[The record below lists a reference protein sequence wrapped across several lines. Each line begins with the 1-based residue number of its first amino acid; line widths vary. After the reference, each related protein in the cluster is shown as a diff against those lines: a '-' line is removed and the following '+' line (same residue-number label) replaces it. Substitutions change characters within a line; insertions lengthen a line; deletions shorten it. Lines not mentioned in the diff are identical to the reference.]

1 MEEENKG
8 ATGSS
13 MDDIVFEERNKEY
26 GAYQIRKAFRKNFT
40 TAMIASGVF
49 IMLMAF
55 SPDIYGFITKIFGK
69 EDIVMEDLEKMD
81 EVILEDI
88 PLDPETPPPPALEI
102 PPPKVEMIRFLPPEI
117 KPDNE
122 VKQEEI
128 PPTQEDLEEK
138 KNIGSENQEGDT
150 TLNVAIDD
158 GPKGNQIVDDAGDDQ
173 VYTAVEEDAEFP
185 GGNEAMMK
193 FISKNIV
200 YPRKA
205 EKMELEGK
213 VVVYFEIDKEGKV
226 TNVKLYKGFNEE
238 CDQEAIRVVK
248 MMPQWKP
255 AKQNGRHVRV
265 RRTLPVRFTL
275 PD

>member
-1 MEEENKG
+1 MDNNAAKDN
-8 ATGSS
+8 SS
-13 MDDIVFEERNKEY
+13 MDDIVFEDRNKAY
-26 GAYQIRKAFRKNFT
+26 GAYKLRQQYGKNFSI
-40 TAMIASGVF
+40 AMVSSAVF
-49 IMLMAF
+49 VLLMVF
-55 SPDIYGFITKIFGK
+55 SPDIYGFITKILGK
-69 EDIVMEDLEKMD
+69 KETVELEDEKMQ

-122 VKQEEI
+122 VKKEEI

-150 TLNVAIDD
+150 SLNVAIED
-158 GPKGNQIVDDAGDDQ
+158 GPKGNQVVDDAGDDQ

-193 FISKNIV
+193 FIQKNIV
-200 YPRKA
+200 YPKKA
-205 EKMELEGK
+205 ERMEEQGR
-213 VVVYFEIDKEGKV
+213 VIVYFEIDKEGKV
-226 TNVKLYKGFNEE
+226 TNVRLYKGFNAE
-238 CDQEAIRVVK
+238 CDEEAMRVVR
-248 MMPQWKP
+248 MMPSWKP
-255 AKQNGRHVRV
+255 AKQNGRNVRV
-265 RRTLPVRFTL
+265 RRTIPVKFKL